1 MEAARRLAATGDR
14 SEVARTAR
22 SGLIGLRASLAE
34 AVDRCPQDPGREPAM
49 ELIASLDEIIA
60 VWPVPGPGGRAG
72 QAGRAG
78 PGRPEPPEDRRLS
91 ELAAAFVG
99 DPAVAEFLDEQSMA
113 VLAEP
118 QAGTGLWRALHMCLL
133 RLPEPVASR
142 WRARC
147 ATLATPASAAAA
159 SGPGWRILPG
169 ESEVVLVPQGPPGA
183 GQEDGI
189 RTSADGRVDD
199 EVLDALGLGRAGGRE
214 VPADVAN
221 AMELARLSTL
231 VLDLTELD
239 ENLVMCLESVLF
251 MGSKRIDAKHRQLY
265 RADLLGRLRE
275 YARREVGTA
284 DSLEALIEIDEAI
297 NSLTHRP
304 PAAAGSWWAQLRQQS
319 RRMAERAAAAMRQAG
334 ADVEVLPLGLRYRD
348 VRDFTAGNDVAART
362 GGKPGDVLACLRL
375 WTRIGDQT
383 IPGRVMY
390 RA

>member
-1 MEAARRLAATGDR
+1 MEAAKRLAETGDG

-34 AVDRCPQDPGREPAM
+34 AVARCPQDPGREPAV

-60 VWPVPGPGGRAG
+60 AWPVRGP
-72 QAGRAG
+72 AGRAG
-78 PGRPEPPEDRRLS
+78 PVRPDPAGDRRLR
-91 ELAAAFVG
+91 ELAAAFVR
-99 DPAVAEFLDEQSMA
+99 DPAAAEFLDEQSMA

-118 QAGTGLWRALHMCLL
+118 QAGTDLWRALHLCLL
-133 RLPEPVASR
+133 RLPGPVASG
-142 WRARC
+142 WRGRC
-147 ATLATPASAAAA
+147 ATLATPAQAAAPA
-159 SGPGWRILPG
+159 GPGWRILPG
-169 ESEVVLVPQGPPGA
+169 ESEAVLVPQGPPGA

-189 RTSADGRVDD
+189 RTSADGQVQD
-199 EVLDALGLGRAGGRE
+199 EVLDALGLDRAGGRE
-214 VPADVAN
+214 VRADVAD

-231 VLDLTELD
+231 VLGLTELD
-239 ENLVMCLESVLF
+239 ENLVICLESVLF
-251 MGSKRIDAKHRQLY
+251 MGSKRIDGKHRQLY

-275 YARREVGTA
+275 YARREAGSA
-284 DSLEALIEIDEAI
+284 DSLAALIEIDEAV

-319 RRMAERAAAAMRQAG
+319 RRIAERTAATMRQAG

-348 VRDFTAGNDVAART
+348 VREFTAGNDVASRT
-362 GGKPGDVLACLRL
+362 GGKPGEVLACLRM